1 MYLSPSSCRPHGKG
15 CGRDSVDLL
24 NISSVRK
31 VVPEAASYHKDSIDG
46 DQEDKYMGMIKRGGL
61 RLARLSTL
69 MRSASVR
76 VPALGRHEGHEPAD
90 GMGESREMDPP
101 LLPLPSSKP
110 SRLYAEQGQWHE
122 GAGLD
127 QGEAPEGLERSKF
140 AASQEGNSVKAGCE
154 RFPLLRKQSV
164 EESQAAQENSMKS
177 MQRLL
182 WENVIEVY
190 VEVLGRTYY
199 FRATSSH
206 ECDEWIESFN
216 EARRLAEEE
225 YQRNLDLSN
234 AERLRLAVQR
244 SYDSNVTQMGISLVL
259 IANFIISIVQSELT
273 AGMDDDLN
281 KQFDTIDMAF
291 TIAYSVELCVN
302 LYAHWF
308 WSFFCS
314 GWCGCPLLCTKLA
327 RP

>member
-1 MYLSPSSCRPHGKG
+1 MSSHGKG
-15 CGRDSVDLL
+15 CGRDSVELL

-31 VVPEAASYHKDSIDG
+31 VLEEHGDSVDG
-46 DQEDKYMGMIKRGGL
+46 DQEDKYMGLIKRGGL

-76 VPALGRHEGHEPAD
+76 VPAFGRQEEHEPVD
-90 GMGESREMDPP
+90 EMGEGREMDPP
-101 LLPLPSSKP
+101 LLPLPSNKP
-110 SRLYAEQGQWHE
+110 SRLYAEQGPWHE
-122 GAGLD
+122 VAGLD
-127 QGEAPEGLERSKF
+127 PGEEPEGIGRSKS
-140 AASQEGNSVKAGCE
+140 ATSLEGNSVKSGGE
-154 RFPLLRKQSV
+154 RLPFSRKQSV
-164 EESQAAQENSMKS
+164 QESQAAQENSMKS

-199 FRATSSH
+199 FRAASSH
-206 ECDEWIESFN
+206 ECDEWVESFN

-244 SYDSNVTQMGISLVL
+244 SYDSNMTQMGISLVL

-273 AGMDDDLN
+273 AGMDDDLIQ
-281 KQFDTIDMAF
+281 QFDNIDMAF
-291 TIAYSVELCVN
+291 TIAYSLELLIN
-302 LYAHWF
+302 IYAHWF
-308 WSFFCS
+308 WAFFCS
-314 GWCGCPLLCTKLA
+314 GWCGCPLLCTKLV